1 MWTVPGL
8 PQLPAPALAPTQI
21 YLPMFLP
28 AEDNDTTDSRHQH
41 TVMAGTF
48 HYIYH
53 HIQAEDSCSLLRYM
67 LKMQAYRRDG
77 RGRWGVQYTTL
88 WRRQRKMLNESWT
101 NLNPRS
107 LCSPHLQRGS
117 SRIPLSGILPHF
129 IFSAY
134 YTTAKPGAVLS
145 IQFSPTPVCN
155 KFHLSSRTRH
165 LLSLASP
172 GCIYQGQGSL
182 L

>member
-1 MWTVPGL
+1 
-8 PQLPAPALAPTQI
+8 
-21 YLPMFLP
+21 
-28 AEDNDTTDSRHQH
+28 
-41 TVMAGTF
+41 
-48 HYIYH
+48 
-53 HIQAEDSCSLLRYM
+53 
-67 LKMQAYRRDG
+67 
-77 RGRWGVQYTTL
+77 
-88 WRRQRKMLNESWT
+88 MLNQSWT

-182 L
+182 LCTIYWGQNRLLCMVFTWILSCLRGSFVHFMLSGTKMF